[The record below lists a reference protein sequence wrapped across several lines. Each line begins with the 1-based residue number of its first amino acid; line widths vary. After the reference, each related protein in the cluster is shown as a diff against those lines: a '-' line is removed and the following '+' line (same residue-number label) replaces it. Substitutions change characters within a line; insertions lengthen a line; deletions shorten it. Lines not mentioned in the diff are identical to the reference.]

1 MSICKFLS
9 TGHLEMVQRQYG
21 AIPSQVREQL
31 ASLERIVKQL
41 LQSAC
46 AAGKTY
52 IITNASEGWVQHSST
67 LCMPGLAEDLEKVRL
82 LECNTRP
89 PSQLSFPCGILVT
102 TMSFD
107 AIDVD
112 AFRHLCARRLGGRL
126 RSFRLVVH
134 SKRSSLATAMR
145 GRCMPSCKCKT
156 SSSLRL

>member
-1 MSICKFLS
+1 
-9 TGHLEMVQRQYG
+9 MVQRQYG

-107 AIDVD
+107 AI
-112 AFRHLCARRLGGRL
+112 ARRLDGRL
-126 RSFRLVVH
+126 RSFRPVVH